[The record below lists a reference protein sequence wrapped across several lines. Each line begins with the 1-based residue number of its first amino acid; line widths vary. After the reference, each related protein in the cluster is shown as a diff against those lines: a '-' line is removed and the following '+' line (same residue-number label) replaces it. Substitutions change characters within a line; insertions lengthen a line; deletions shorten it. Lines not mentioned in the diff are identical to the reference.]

1 MATQDIY
8 NYQAV
13 NERLITGGQ
22 PTAEQLQAVAAE
34 GFEAVINLATD
45 SPGRSLED
53 EAGLV
58 GSLGMLYYSIPVD
71 WGNPTLDDFR
81 RFEELLDRLAGTKL
95 LIHCAAN
102 FRVTAF
108 YGLYALKRLGWSEIQ
123 AEALRRPVW
132 QGSDYP
138 VWEQF
143 IRQVKAQILP

>member
-1 MATQDIY
+1 MSIQEIY
-8 NYQAV
+8 NYHAV
-13 NERLITGGQ
+13 NDSLITGGQ
-22 PTAEQLQAVAAE
+22 PTAEQLQAAALE
-34 GFEAVINLATD
+34 GFKAVINLATNWSGH
-45 SPGRSLED
+45 SPEE

-58 GSLGMLYYSIPVD
+58 RSLGMAYYPIPVE
-71 WGNPTLDDFR
+71 WGNPTLEDFR
-81 RFEELLDRLAGTKL
+81 RFEELLDRLGETRM

-108 YGLYALKRLGWSEIQ
+108 YGLYAMKRLGWSEVQ

-143 IRQVKAQILP
+143 IRQVKSQILP